1 MSAKI
6 ELSNI
11 EARKFLKNINKNK
24 VNVRSEEPQV
34 KNKLSDLNNYLFE
47 QLERLNDDGLSDEQ
61 VEREIKKS
69 KAVTDIARTIIDNAR
84 VELNAIQFLDDRG
97 YEVNSRA
104 LLVFGEKDESVTK
117 LGDNNAN

>member
-6 ELSNI
+6 ELSNT

-24 VNVRSEEPQV
+24 LNVRRKESQV

-47 QLERLNDDGLSDEQ
+47 QLERLNDDDLSDEQ

-97 YEVNSRA
+97 YEVNNRA
-104 LLVFGEKDESVTK
+104 LLVFGEKDESSK
-117 LGDNNAN
+117 LGDIDAN

>member
-6 ELSNI
+6 ELSNT

-47 QLERLNDDGLSDEQ
+47 QLERLNDDDLSDEQ

-97 YEVNSRA
+97 YEVNSGA

>member
-6 ELSNI
+6 ELSNT

-24 VNVRSEEPQV
+24 LNVRRKESQV

-47 QLERLNDDGLSDEQ
+47 QLERLNDDDLSDEQ

-84 VELNAIQFLDDRG
+84 VELDAIQFLDDRG
-97 YEVNSRA
+97 YEVNNRA
-104 LLVFGEKDESVTK
+104 LLVFGEKDESLK
-117 LGDNNAN
+117 LGDIDAN